1 MEIKDL
7 IMEDIER
14 GIFRYH
20 RSALTSP
27 DILELERERIFNK
40 CWIYLGHESE
50 VEKPGDFRR
59 RTVVGRPCICNS
71 SVALG
76 CKSTPTLR
84 PAQIEYEGKSYHFCS
99 NDCHA
104 KFMAGLTR

>member
-7 IMEDIER
+7 IIDASDR

-27 DILELERERIFNK
+27 DILELERERIFDK

-50 VEKPGDFRR
+50 VEKPG
-59 RTVVGRPCICNS
+59 TSAGAPWWAGRCFS
-71 SVALG
+71 SEAKTARCG
-76 CKSTPTLR
+76 CS
-84 PAQIEYEGKSYHFCS
+84 
-99 NDCHA
+99 
-104 KFMAGLTR
+104 